1 MVSNKTI
8 IILITI
14 AIILSVLS
22 VVVTIS
28 TVNTKTIPDI
38 SSYKPNVVPDKE
50 NAQIGIVVNTPT
62 ASPSK

>member
-14 AIILSVLS
+14 AIILSVFS

-28 TVNTKTIPDI
+28 SVNTKMIPDA
-38 SSYKPNVVPDKE
+38 SSIKTNVVPDKE
-50 NAQIGIVVNTPT
+50 NAQIGIIINPPVVAP
-62 ASPSK
+62 